1 MSINAVT
8 YLTGNTTFETGM
20 VKRGTMGFNVKP
32 TLSGSFNWWN
42 KVDALSTQ
50 YLIYTDSYTTERTT
64 QANAIPTC
72 WSTPDLNDTSFVN
85 LVNTI
90 PERIGK
96 LPFSSF
102 AQTYSWLTETNKY
115 VVMKEEYDNIVTD
128 GLVLNLD
135 AGWYNSYPGSGTVWT
150 DLSSAGNNGA
160 LINGPAFQSN
170 GQGSLYFDNT
180 DDYVRVNESVSVDIT
195 SNQISFG
202 AWVYPTVSNKYQ
214 HILVK
219 GVGESR
225 QYGMWLSVNGTSQI
239 FRNLN
244 GVVGQT
250 NVTIS
255 TPWVVNQWNHIY
267 LVYNGS
273 TIKIYLNGSEVF
285 TENATGNI
293 VHTNSDVNLGG
304 EPSQPFFLNGN
315 IGSAQIYNIA
325 LTPNQILQN
334 YNTQKYRFGYTPPF
348 TQDGLTLYWD
358 AGNPASYPGSGNKIY
373 DLSGGG
379 WDGTLYNGVG
389 YSTSNGGVLVFDGVN
404 DYVHSNGPL
413 LATTNSTVIGV
424 SRYVTIN
431 RPGDYAGGRIINA
444 RFNNWLMGHW
454 NTGTRNYFAQGWI
467 SNVNEGP
474 SDTNFR
480 FYATLNNYSSDTWS
494 MYVNNSLFVSNSLG
508 ANGPQ
513 GFTLGMYGQNFSEY
527 SNSEFAILLVYNR
540 ILNTTEMTEIYNYFK
555 GRYGV

>member
-90 PERIGK
+90 PERIGQ
-96 LPFSSF
+96 LPFTAF
-102 AQTYSWLTETNKY
+102 APAYNWLTGTNKY
-115 VVMKEEYDNIVTD
+115 VVMKNEYENIVTD
-128 GLVLNLD
+128 SLVLNLD

-150 DLSSAGNNGA
+150 DLSSTGNNGT

-180 DDYVRVNESVSVDIT
+180 DDYVRVNESASVDIT

-219 GVGESR
+219 NVGESR

-244 GVVGQT
+244 GVVTQT
-250 NVTIS
+250 NVAIS

-273 TIKIYLNGSEVF
+273 TIKIYLNGLEVF
-285 TENATGNI
+285 TENASGNI
-293 VHTNSDVNLGG
+293 VHTNSNVNIGG
-304 EPSQPFFLNGN
+304 EPSQAFFLNGN

-348 TQDGLTLYWD
+348 TQDGLALYLD
-358 AGNPASYPGSGNKIY
+358 AANPASYPGNGTTWY
-373 DLSGGG
+373 DLS
-379 WDGTLYNGVG
+379 DYTRNGTLVNGVG
-389 YSTSNGGVLVFDGVN
+389 FSSLNGGYLIFDGSD
-404 DYVHSNGPL
+404 DYISNI
-413 LATTNSTVIGV
+413 S
-424 SRYVTIN
+424 
-431 RPGDYAGGRIINA
+431 
-444 RFNNWLMGHW
+444 
-454 NTGTRNYFAQGWI
+454 NTGLNHGTDNFSYFAWVNLQGKPSLGTIFENGSWTSCLLI
-467 SNVNEGP
+467 RYETNVITIYSMGQYWGAFSFNP
-474 SDTNFR
+474 S
-480 FYATLNNYSSDTWS
+480 LDTWNHLGFVRNGNFIDF
-494 MYVNNSLFVSNSLG
+494 YVNGVYQTAL
-508 ANGPQ
+508 
-513 GFTLGMYGQNFSEY
+513 GFTANIAPSPNIFIGTSQHATNQCFNGYISVAQIYTRALT
-527 SNSEFAILLVYNR
+527 
-540 ILNTTEMTEIYNYFK
+540 TTEITEIFNYQK
-555 GRYGV
+555 NRYGL